1 MRKVVVFIC
10 LFWLIC
16 FFSVNGWTVSTPVI
30 SITGVVKQPFN
41 VTLEDLKKFEPIDVR
56 LNEVTR
62 DKNFNGAF
70 YYRGIPLK
78 TLLELASVQK
88 EETDF
93 PKPVDLAIVARNKDG
108 KQVILSWGEVFY
120 RNPADIV
127 IAVSAAPIIPH
138 RDCKN
143 CHQPEVYERWFNP
156 LKRQIGFPKLV
167 VTNDFYTDRS
177 LEDITNIEVIDL
189 HPKMTVQKQS
199 ELFSPKFF
207 ITGAVKR
214 TFDITDLS
222 PYPHREILAKQIGD
236 GKGYHGLKNFG
247 GVSLSDIF
255 EKEGIETDVN
265 TVFLV
270 SAPDGYRSL
279 LSYSELFLSPLGQR
293 IIIADKADNKPLKE
307 NGKFALIT
315 PDDTSADRWVKA
327 VDKIEVITL
336 KRKPKL
342 YIIGVGCADTSLI
355 TLEAISYMGKA
366 DVFLCSEDIQKR
378 FAKYM
383 GNKPILFDPLLNTE
397 RMFRQK
403 NPHLSPEESKR
414 LLEEKRSGDIQKIR
428 DALNNGKHVAFLEYG
443 DPTIYGSWIYWL
455 SEFQDAIEIVPGI
468 SAFNA
473 ANATIGKHIGC
484 NGSIILTVPKGL
496 KSNEAMLKAVAEN
509 GDTLVIFIGLKEMKD
524 LMPLFEKYYPASTPV
539 NLVYR
544 AGYSDSERLIKTTLS
559 EVLSVEEGEKEKHLG
574 MIYIGPCLK

>member
-1 MRKVVVFIC
+1 MRKVVLFIC
-10 LFWLIC
+10 LFLLTC
-16 FFSVNGWTVSTPVI
+16 FFSVNGWTASSPVI

-41 VTLEDLKKFEPIDVR
+41 VTSEDLHRFDTVSVR
-56 LNEVTR
+56 LNEITR
-62 DKNFNGAF
+62 DKNYHGAF
-70 YYRGIPLK
+70 NYLGVPLK
-78 TLLELASVQK
+78 TLLELGSIQK

-93 PKPVDLAIVARNKDG
+93 SKSVDLAIVVRNKDG
-108 KQVILSWGEVFY
+108 KQTILSWGEVFY

-127 IAVSAAPIIPH
+127 IAVSATPIMPF
-138 RDCKN
+138 RECKN
-143 CHQPEVYERWFNP
+143 CHQPEVYERWYNP

-177 LEDITNIEVIDL
+177 LEDITNIEVVDL
-189 HPKMTVQKQS
+189 HPKMTVQKLS
-199 ELFSPKFF
+199 ELFSPKFSV
-207 ITGAVKR
+207 TGAVKK
-214 TFDITDLS
+214 TLNITDLS
-222 PYPHREILAKQIGD
+222 SYPHRDVMSKQIGD
-236 GKGYHGLKNFG
+236 GRGYHGLSNYG
-247 GVSLSDIF
+247 GVPLLEILD
-255 EKEGIETDVN
+255 KAGIEADLN
-265 TVFLV
+265 TVILV

-279 LSYSELFLSPLGQR
+279 LSYGELFLSPQGKNT
-293 IIIADKADNKPLKE
+293 IIADKVDDQPMKKD
-307 NGKFALIT
+307 GKFTLVI
-315 PDDTSADRWVKA
+315 PDDLSADRLVKA
-327 VDKIEVITL
+327 VNKVEVISL
-336 KRKPKL
+336 KDKPKL

-366 DVFLCSEDIQKR
+366 DAFLCSEDIQKR

-403 NPHLSPEESKR
+403 NPNLSPEESKR

-428 DALNNGKHVAFLEYG
+428 DALNNGKNVAFLEYG

-455 SEFQDAIEIVPGI
+455 GEFQDAIEIVPGI

-484 NGSIILTVPKGL
+484 NGSIVLTVPKGL
-496 KSNEAMLKAVAEN
+496 KSNEAMIKAVAEN
-509 GDTLVIFIGLKEMKD
+509 GDTLVIFIGLKEMKE
-524 LMPLFEKYYPASTPV
+524 LMPVFEKYYSPSTPV